1 MVRDHDNHE
10 ERIVSQQHDQGSV
23 PPVPEVNVRE
33 AWKRVS
39 ESGATPSALI
49 DVREAWEY
57 GGGHAQGAINIPL
70 SQLQQRQA
78 EVPRDREVLFI
89 CQVGARSMAA
99 ARYMRQQGAERVVN
113 VDGGTDDWLREG
125 LPTQTGK

>member
-1 MVRDHDNHE
+1 
-10 ERIVSQQHDQGSV
+10 VSQQRYQGQQQ
-23 PPVPEVNVRE
+23 PVPAVTVRE

-39 ESGATPSALI
+39 EHVAGAEPAPALI
-49 DVREAWEY
+49 DVRETWEFAD
-57 GGGHAQGAINIPL
+57 GHAQGAINIPL

-89 CQVGARSMAA
+89 CQVGGRSLSA
-99 ARYMRQQGAERVVN
+99 ARYMRQQGVERVVN
-113 VDGGTDDWLREG
+113 VDGGTDEWKQAG